1 MGPLLHLSAADRMSA
16 MSNPINSTQTLPVK
30 QHSLPI
36 RTRNVVKNSLI
47 SWQYSHKQ
55 CYENPLNHGFTKT
68 TWIIQ
73 MHELNRAHTHFNII
87 PNVPSCPRQCSSGL
101 PMNTLYTCLSSP
113 IHATC
118 PTNLSSVQI
127 FTLTMQ
133 QSQCSVTSKH
143 FLTTLSLC
151 SALLWQNSRPKKLCH
166 ILSLPYFDLPS

>member
-30 QHSLPI
+30 QHLLPI

-47 SWQYSHKQ
+47 SWQYSQKP

-87 PNVPSCPRQCSSGL
+87 PNVPSCSRQCSSGL

-118 PTNLSSVQI
+118 PTNL
-127 FTLTMQ
+127 
-133 QSQCSVTSKH
+133 
-143 FLTTLSLC
+143 
-151 SALLWQNSRPKKLCH
+151 
-166 ILSLPYFDLPS
+166 ILSTNLHAHYATVSVLRHFQAFPHHPQSMFCPTVTK